1 MKIKGI
7 PVGAYAANCYIII
20 DEKTKACVVMDPGGD
35 EEDLIKY
42 IKEEKA
48 EVKYILLTHGHADHT
63 EAALKLKEEFNAPLC
78 ISVEDYEMIKKG
90 EFMYGNIYGKV
101 DKYIKEGDN
110 FKAGNMDIKCTHTPG
125 HTPGGF
131 CFLIDNCVFTG
142 DTLFAGSIGRT
153 DLSGGDFETI
163 IKSIKDKLMI
173 LNDEVKVFPGHG
185 PKSSIG
191 KERVHNPFL

>member
-1 MKIKGI
+1 MKIKAM
-7 PVGAYAANCYIII
+7 PVGVYAANCYIVI
-20 DEKTKACVVMDPGGD
+20 DEGTKACVVMDPGGD

-78 ISVEDYEMIKKG
+78 INAEDYEMIKNS
-90 EFMYGNIYGKV
+90 EFMYGNIAGKV
-101 DKYIKEGDN
+101 DKYIKEDDN
-110 FKAGNMDIKCTHTPG
+110 FKVGNMDIKCIHTPG
-125 HTPGGF
+125 HTPGGV
-131 CFLIDNCVFTG
+131 CFLIGNCVFTG

-153 DLSGGDFETI
+153 DFAGGNFETI

-173 LNDEVKVFPGHG
+173 LNDEIKVFPGHG
-185 PKSSIG
+185 PESSI
-191 KERVHNPFL
+191 